1 MPGGKQGWSG
11 AVYLSARLKHALSN
25 SRRIDM
31 DVTFKVLPVQLGT
44 RLQLLTVHAEYLNYK
59 NAAGVRGVLQYL
71 MQLVQQWQPEIVL
84 ADFETAIRNAARL
97 VWPHARIVGCFFH
110 YAQAI
115 FPHAFHSATV
125 ALDSLQSQGWQGIV
139 HAHSAMPSSCRQDP
153 DWATYMENTWMR
165 MIGPETFSVFSQ
177 CHRTNNALEGFYNR
191 LLQRMGPHPGVW
203 QFHESGRLVQGTYN
217 EAQFL
222 DIMSNSTRG
231 LQQRWG
237 VVVPH
242 AGCTNYTS
250 PTY

>member
-115 FPHAFHSATV
+115 FRMRSTLQLWPLIACNLKAGKV
-125 ALDSLQSQGWQGIV
+125 LCMLIAL
-139 HAHSAMPSSCRQDP
+139 C
-153 DWATYMENTWMR
+153 
-165 MIGPETFSVFSQ
+165 
-177 CHRTNNALEGFYNR
+177 
-191 LLQRMGPHPGVW
+191 LLPADRIQTGLR
-203 QFHESGRLVQGTYN
+203 
-217 EAQFL
+217 
-222 DIMSNSTRG
+222 ITRHY
-231 LQQRWG
+231 L
-237 VVVPH
+237 
-242 AGCTNYTS
+242 
-250 PTY
+250 